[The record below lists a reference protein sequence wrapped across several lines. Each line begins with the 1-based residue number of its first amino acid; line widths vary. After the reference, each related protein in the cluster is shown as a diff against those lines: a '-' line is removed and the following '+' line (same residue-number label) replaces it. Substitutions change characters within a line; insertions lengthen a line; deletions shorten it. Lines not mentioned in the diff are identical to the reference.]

1 MFGRR
6 PDPKMTSREARAAA
20 CFFGEASGQW
30 WGGAGDVESDA
41 LEAYVA
47 YRDEMDEEHGVG
59 SRALAPPERGAWTM
73 FLCERCWGEAGDG
86 TGPVDEAWKTR
97 TTTLERMS
105 MVDVTS
111 LLSAERRARRGDG
124 SDERDGRDT

>member
-1 MFGRR
+1 
-6 PDPKMTSREARAAA
+6 
-20 CFFGEASGQW
+20 
-30 WGGAGDVESDA
+30 
-41 LEAYVA
+41 
-47 YRDEMDEEHGVG
+47 MDEEHGASPGRWRPNEARDDV
-59 SRALAPPERGAWTM
+59 LC
-73 FLCERCWGEAGDG
+73 CERCWGEAGDG